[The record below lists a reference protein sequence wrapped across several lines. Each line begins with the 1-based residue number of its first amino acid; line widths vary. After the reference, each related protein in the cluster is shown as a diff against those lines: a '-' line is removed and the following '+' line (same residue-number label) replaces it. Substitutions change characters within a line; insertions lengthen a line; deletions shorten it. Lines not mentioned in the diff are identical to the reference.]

1 MKRALISVSDKTG
14 IAELSQAL
22 SALGYEIIS
31 TGGTKSYLEECG
43 LRVTGVTEMTGFPE
57 CLSGRVKTLHPKI
70 FGGILALRD
79 NDQHLQQMEEYKLRN
94 IDLVIVN
101 LYPFKQTVLKENAT
115 HEEIIENIDIG
126 GPSMIRAAAKN
137 HKFVAVL
144 TDTCDYEKVISELKE
159 AGQLSLKTREYLAAK
174 AFIHT
179 AHYDALIAEYFQNTL
194 NMPTLPETLTFTYE
208 KVQDMRY
215 GENPHQPAAFYRK
228 IQRPGDTLADAVQL
242 HGKELSYNNI
252 NDTNGALE
260 LLREFNEPT
269 VVAVKH
275 ACPCGVGSGTSI
287 LEAYKKAYQSDPISI
302 FGGIVVANG
311 AIEAETAEEINK
323 TFIEIVLAPEFTE
336 EALQI
341 LTQKKNIRILR
352 LNVSQ
357 PKNTAIDMKTV
368 SGGLLVQ
375 HSDKL
380 LLHGTAKIED
390 LKAVTNRKPTPEEMK
405 DMLFGYKLVKHIKS
419 NGICIV
425 KNNQSVGI
433 GTGQVN
439 RFWAC
444 QQAISHGL
452 EILGQDYLNGAVLAS
467 DAFFPFD
474 DCIEEA
480 AKAGITAIIQP
491 GGSVRDAESVAA
503 CDKYGISMVFTG
515 MRHFRH

>member
-14 IAELSQAL
+14 IAQLSQAL
-22 SALGYEIIS
+22 SAMGYEIIS
-31 TGGTKSYLEECG
+31 TGGTKSYLEDCG

-79 NDQHLQQMEEYKLRN
+79 NEQHLQQMEEHKLRN

-101 LYPFKQTVLKENAT
+101 LYPFKETVLKENST

-144 TDTCDYEKVISELKE
+144 TDTADYEKIASELKE
-159 AGQLSLKTREYLAAK
+159 SGQISLKTKEYLAAK
-174 AFIHT
+174 AFMHT

-194 NMPTLPETLTFTYE
+194 NMPTLPDTLTFTYE

-228 IQRPGDTLADAVQL
+228 IQKTGDTLADAVQL

-275 ACPCGVGSGTSI
+275 ACPCGVGSGASI

-311 AIEAETAEEINK
+311 SIDAQTAEEINK

-336 EALQI
+336 EALEI

-352 LNVSQ
+352 LNITQ
-357 PKNTAIDMKTV
+357 PKTAILDMKTV
-368 SGGLLVQ
+368 SGGLLAQ

-380 LLHGTAKIED
+380 LLNGTTKVED
-390 LKAVTNRKPTPEEMK
+390 LKAVTLRKPTAEEMK

-452 EILGQDYLNGAVLAS
+452 EILGQEYLTGAVLAS

-491 GGSVRDAESVAA
+491 GGSVRDAESIAA